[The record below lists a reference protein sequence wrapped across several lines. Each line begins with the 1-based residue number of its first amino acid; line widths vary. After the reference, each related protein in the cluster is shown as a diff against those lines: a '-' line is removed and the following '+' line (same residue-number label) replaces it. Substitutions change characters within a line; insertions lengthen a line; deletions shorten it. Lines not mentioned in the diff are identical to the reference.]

1 MMRKMLWRMMDMAH
15 LLRQAIYQKKEF
27 LKTKLMLSE
36 FYRGRGEQLADYTL
50 SELEKEYES
59 LRKMKKEM

>member
-1 MMRKMLWRMMDMAH
+1 MAH

-36 FYRGRGEQLADYTL
+36 FYHGRGEQLADYTL

>member
-1 MMRKMLWRMMDMAH
+1 MAH

-59 LRKMKKEM
+59 LRKMKKRCDNR

>member
-27 LKTKLMLSE
+27 LRTKLMLSE

>member
-59 LRKMKKEM
+59 LRKMKKEI

>member
-36 FYRGRGEQLADYTL
+36 FYRGRGDQLADYTL